1 MNPLWWSLKIHIYS
15 QTLIHSQNRPLS
27 PTRTSSFTHT
37 RAHTHTHFHTY
48 IYAHTHTRARTSTR
62 THIWIGWWLD
72 FDALLCWCNE
82 RPVTQANPPIFLFL
96 VPLISCSVH
105 FIFSYLSHYVRL
117 WPVALRWT
125 RTTTPPWM
133 SLNFRCQETIG
144 FGDGISEPTEMWRR
158 SRRVYFVL
166 VTGSALCNWANHHSP
181 TTTRD
186 RRG

>member
-37 RAHTHTHFHTY
+37 RAHTLSHLHLRTHTHSCTY
-48 IYAHTHTRARTSTR
+48 IHPHTHLN
-62 THIWIGWWLD
+62 WLMTW
-72 FDALLCWCNE
+72 FWCRCNE

-166 VTGSALCNWANHHSP
+166 VTGSALCNWANHYSP